1 MIKLKQGTLYYV
13 LSTLKENAG
22 DNNYK
27 SYSLKQV
34 AISAKV
40 DAVEMLK
47 STGNNEMCST
57 KYTEQLF
64 SEYCLSIK

>member
-40 DAVEMLK
+40 DAVEK
-47 STGNNEMCST
+47 HW
-57 KYTEQLF
+57 
-64 SEYCLSIK
+64 